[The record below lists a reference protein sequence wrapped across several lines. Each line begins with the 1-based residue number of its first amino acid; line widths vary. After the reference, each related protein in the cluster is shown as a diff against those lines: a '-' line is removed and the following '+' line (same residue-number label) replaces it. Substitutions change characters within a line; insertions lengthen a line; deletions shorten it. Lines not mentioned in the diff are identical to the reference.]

1 MIMKNAI
8 RYITRAA
15 EMEASETGLRGKHQ
29 YLSALAKHVNAELKR
44 VEKQAI
50 ATGNADR
57 HVTGKRDLAPNR
69 DLYIELHGVQAW
81 EKNKRT
87 TNSTSLVWSIN
98 YDYVGADL
106 EEYPQSDF

>member
-1 MIMKNAI
+1 MKNAI

-15 EMEASETGLRGKHQ
+15 DLEASERGLQGKHE
-29 YLSALAKHVNAELKR
+29 YLSSLAKHVNAELKR

-50 ATGNADR
+50 ETFRADR

-87 TNSTSLVWSIN
+87 TNSTSLVWSVN
-98 YDYVGADL
+98 YDYIGADL